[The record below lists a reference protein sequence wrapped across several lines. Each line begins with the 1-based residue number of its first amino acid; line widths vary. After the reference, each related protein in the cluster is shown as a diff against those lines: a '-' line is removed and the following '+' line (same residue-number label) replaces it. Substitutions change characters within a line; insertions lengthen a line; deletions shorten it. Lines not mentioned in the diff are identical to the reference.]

1 MLHHPNKFSERAG
14 WLQIFVALA
23 LANQPACAQPSNL
36 PAIPLKAAKTWAYQI
51 QGLEVAGAVDA
62 LARSRYDLLVVEP
75 TRTDW
80 SATASRQFDTPAMV
94 RKLKASQAGDGAHRK
109 LVLAY
114 IDIGEAEGYRWYW
127 RWTKGWKK
135 GKPRPA
141 DLPAFITH
149 LDPDGWADNFPVAYW
164 DLTWKDI
171 LITGT
176 NTPPDPSR
184 PYRSTLDEVL
194 QSGFDGV
201 YLDWV
206 EAYQD
211 HPIRDAA
218 KKAGVDAE
226 AEMIKLMGEIREY
239 GRERNPHF
247 IVMQQNAADLLE
259 DHPELTNIVDG
270 IGQEDTWYAGR
281 ADSDWDN
288 PKGHDRR
295 VSENQ
300 THSCLKRLQR
310 FRATG
315 KPVFT
320 IDYTVQDADAT
331 YRRARAEGFVPY
343 CSQVSL
349 SRLTTTPPPD
359 VQH

>member
-1 MLHHPNKFSERAG
+1 M
-14 WLQIFVALA
+14 
-23 LANQPACAQPSNL
+23 
-36 PAIPLKAAKTWAYQI
+36 
-51 QGLEVAGAVDA
+51 
-62 LARSRYDLLVVEP
+62 
-75 TRTDW
+75 
-80 SATASRQFDTPAMV
+80 
-94 RKLKASQAGDGAHRK
+94 
-109 LVLAY
+109 
-114 IDIGEAEGYRWYW
+114 
-127 RWTKGWKK
+127 
-135 GKPRPA
+135 
-141 DLPAFITH
+141 FIS
-149 LDPDGWADNFPVAYW
+149 
-164 DLTWKDI
+164 
-171 LITGT
+171 TGGR
-176 NTPPDPSR
+176 D
-184 PYRSTLDEVL
+184 
-194 QSGFDGV
+194 
-201 YLDWV
+201 
-206 EAYQD
+206 QD

-247 IVMQQNAADLLE
+247 IVIQQNAADLLE

-281 ADSDWDN
+281 ADSAWDN

-359 VQH
+359 AQH